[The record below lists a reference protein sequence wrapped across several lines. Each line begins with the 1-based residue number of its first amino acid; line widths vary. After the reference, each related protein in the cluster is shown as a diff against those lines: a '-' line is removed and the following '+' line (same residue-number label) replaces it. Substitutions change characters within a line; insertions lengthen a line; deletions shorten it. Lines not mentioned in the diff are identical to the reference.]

1 MKTKTS
7 IHRQHTTVLTA
18 FNLFKT
24 SCPLLLKNGLGLLL
38 LFFSLS
44 LNAQI
49 AIEWQKCLGGTNW
62 DYAYSIHQTTD
73 GGYVVAGWTAS
84 NDGDVS
90 GNHGGADYWLVKLDA
105 AGNIQWQK
113 CLGGTN
119 WDYAYSIHQTT
130 DGGYVVAGTTGSND
144 GDVSGNHG
152 NYDYWVVKSDASGN
166 IQWQKCLG
174 GTGDDYA
181 YSIQQTTDGGYVV
194 AGWTASN
201 DGDVSG
207 YHGGWD
213 YWVVKLDASGN
224 IQWQKCLGGTSNDEA
239 NSIQQT
245 TDGGYVVAGRTESNN
260 GDVSGNHGG
269 RDYWVVKLNAS
280 GNIQWQKCLG
290 GTSGETA
297 YSIQQT
303 TDGGYVV
310 AGQTLS
316 NDGDV
321 SGNHSFISDYWVV
334 KLDAS
339 GNIQWQK
346 CLGGTGGEQAY
357 SIHQTTDGGYMVA
370 GYSTSNDGDVSGN
383 HGGRDYWVVKSDASG
398 NIQWQKCLG
407 GTGDDY
413 AYSIQQTTD
422 GGYVVAGF
430 TDSYDG
436 DVSGNH
442 GNWNYWIVK
451 FTDNYN
457 LITGK
462 LFIDAN
468 SNGVQDAGEP
478 AVANRQITEI
488 NTGRYGFSGTNGV
501 YYIAVM
507 DTGNYTVMPQPIN
520 YHIASPVTYSASFSG
535 IQQTDSLND
544 FAFQP
549 AGVFND
555 LCIHI
560 TPTGPFRAGL
570 FNAGYMINYS
580 NAGTTTINNCSVI
593 FLRDSNVTYVSSN
606 TTPFSITPD
615 SVVWNIGT
623 LTPFQN
629 GSIVVTVNVNV
640 GVPIGTLIHS
650 GVRIE
655 PVAGDANPACNYS
668 YWEVHTIASIDP
680 NDIIVDKDTLLTTQ
694 FPNPPF
700 LEYIIRFQNTGN
712 DTAFTVRVLNNISQL
727 LDVSSF
733 EFVASSHPVNITY
746 DAYARLMTF
755 TFDNILLPDS
765 NVNEP
770 LSHGFIRYRI
780 KPNSNLVLNDQIRN
794 SAAIY
799 FDFNAPVI
807 TNTAITTV
815 VLPTAVAQITASN
828 KTLGVYPNPAMDE
841 LTIRGAT
848 AEIIITDLYS
858 RVIYRPETKSQK
870 PVTKADIS
878 TLAKGVYIVTSG
890 TERVKFVKQ

>member
-1 MKTKTS
+1 
-7 IHRQHTTVLTA
+7 
-18 FNLFKT
+18 
-24 SCPLLLKNGLGLLL
+24 
-38 LFFSLS
+38 
-44 LNAQI
+44 
-49 AIEWQKCLGGTNW
+49 
-62 DYAYSIHQTTD
+62 
-73 GGYVVAGWTAS
+73 
-84 NDGDVS
+84 
-90 GNHGGADYWLVKLDA
+90 VKL
-105 AGNIQWQK
+105 
-113 CLGGTN
+113 
-119 WDYAYSIHQTT
+119 
-130 DGGYVVAGTTGSND
+130 
-144 GDVSGNHG
+144 
-152 NYDYWVVKSDASGN
+152 DASGN

-174 GTGDDYA
+174 GTGDDRA
-181 YSIQQTTDGGYVV
+181 NSIQQTTDGGYVV
-194 AGWTASN
+194 AGRTYSN
-201 DGDVSG
+201 DGNVTG
-207 YHGGWD
+207 NHGSDD

-224 IQWQKCLGGTSNDEA
+224 IQWQKCLGGTSWEYASSIQQTTDGGYVAAGYTRSNDGDVSGNHGDWDYWVVKLDSSGNIQWQKCLGGTSWDEAYSIQQTTDGGYVVTGYTTSNDGDVSGNHGGEDYWVVKLDSSGNIQWQKCLGGTGDDRA

-245 TDGGYVVAGRTESNN
+245 TDGGYVVAGYTYSND

-269 RDYWVVKLNAS
+269 RD
-280 GNIQWQKCLG
+280 
-290 GTSGETA
+290 
-297 YSIQQT
+297 
-303 TDGGYVV
+303 
-310 AGQTLS
+310 
-316 NDGDV
+316 
-321 SGNHSFISDYWVV
+321 FWVV

-346 CLGGTGGEQAY
+346 CLGGTNWDEAY
-357 SIHQTTDGGYMVA
+357 SIHQTTDGGYVVA
-370 GYSTSNDGDVSGN
+370 GRTWSNDGDVSGY
-383 HGGRDYWVVKSDASG
+383 HGGNYDYWVVKLIA
-398 NIQWQKCLG
+398 
-407 GTGDDY
+407 
-413 AYSIQQTTD
+413 
-422 GGYVVAGF
+422 
-430 TDSYDG
+430 
-436 DVSGNH
+436 H
-442 GNWNYWIVK
+442 
-451 FTDNYN
+451 YN

-468 SNGVQDAGEP
+468 SNGVQDVGEP

-488 NTGRYGFSGTNGV
+488 NTGRSVFSGTNSV

-520 YHIASPVTYSASFSG
+520 YHIASPVTHSASFSG
-535 IQQTDSLND
+535 IFQTDSLND

-560 TPTGPFRAGL
+560 TPTGPFRAGM
-570 FNAGYMINYS
+570 NAGYMINYS

-593 FLRDSNVTYVSSN
+593 FLRDINVTYVSSN

-623 LTPFQN
+623 LTPFQS

-640 GVPIGTLIHS
+640 GVPIGTIINS

-655 PVAGDANPACNYS
+655 PVAGDANPACNYNFHEVTTTGS
-668 YWEVHTIASIDP
+668 YDP

-694 FPNPPF
+694 FPNPPY

-712 DTAFTVRVLNNISQL
+712 DTAFTVRVLNNISQM

-828 KTLGVYPNPAMDE
+828 KTLSVYPNPAMDE
-841 LTIRGAT
+841 LTFSHPLLANSHSTLRIY
-848 AEIIITDLYS
+848 DLTGRMVMEKKIEPS
-858 RVIYRPETKSQK
+858 VKNSVTLNFSTLTKSMY
-870 PVTKADIS
+870 
-878 TLAKGVYIVTSG
+878 LAELEINGVKHRG
-890 TERVKFVKQ
+890 RFVKGE